1 MATDIMGVCA
11 RRIFIPSGIKPRL
24 NKHYG
29 SLNRNTGSLKP
40 DKWLSGYW
48 TGGSERSVQFQKKC
62 PHAIKLQFSNTGK
75 VTTSSLCYILSGDNI
90 GLSYRN
96 GTL

>member
-48 TGGSERSVQFQKKC
+48 TGGSERSVYASKRHPFTLRKTDGTINIYVYMVDK
-62 PHAIKLQFSNTGK
+62 SGK
-75 VTTSSLCYILSGDNI
+75 
-90 GLSYRN
+90 N
-96 GTL
+96 G